1 MADRREDKWLN
12 VFCPDDACLTDEEH
26 MALPTSEQAKTRSD
40 WQELFCPQESCEVTS
55 ATQLP

>member
-1 MADRREDKWLN
+1 MDDRKEDRWLN
-12 VFCPDDACLTDEEH
+12 VFCPEDTCLTDEERI
-26 MALPTSEQAKTRSD
+26 ALPTSQEAEEHSG